1 MAPVASATPRTG
13 EANFN
18 FILRV
23 FFSFLLIA
31 ILEASSDILDAF
43 NQFINATAEAA
54 ASKNCTIFEEQNS
67 DEDTAATL
75 VILPKEI
82 IVVLIMLT
90 LWIYSIIL
98 TVRAW
103 KQFLKD

>member
-1 MAPVASATPRTG
+1 MAPLFSHKNETTTAS
-13 EANFN
+13 E
-18 FILRV
+18 
-23 FFSFLLIA
+23 
-31 ILEASSDILDAF
+31 ILEDAL
-43 NQFINATAEAA
+43 NQLINATTT
-54 ASKNCTIFEEQNS
+54 ASPRLNNCTEGPSEAS
-67 DEDTAATL
+67 DDVTTSTL